1 MSICFDCC
9 VRFKN
14 NKRNNHKIR
23 SAFDRYNIA
32 NDQNMKE
39 AARKKQTYDEKEQTI
54 AEETTTSPLIL
65 WGNICARR

>member
-39 AARKKQTYDEKEQTI
+39 AARKKKPYYEKQEAI
-54 AEETTTSPLIL
+54 AEETKRQQIL
-65 WGNICARR
+65 LLERAPRQ